1 MLNIFLVRF
10 ATDMIETLLGEI
22 TRILIENPIVSRRT
36 TALLEFQLSSL
47 GMKGCD
53 NPCHPNQPR
62 VRHASSANPTQIS
75 SKSIFIHAAHFRQ
88 FDESSTKVGARHLL
102 PRGVFVSIHAEL
114 EAINKKGETALH
126 RPCSFKKG
134 VIRCFAIKGW
144 LRWPH

>member
-1 MLNIFLVRF
+1 MVETENYSISKLNVQNPDKLLDEMLNIFLVRF

-75 SKSIFIHAAHFRQ
+75 AK
-88 FDESSTKVGARHLL
+88 
-102 PRGVFVSIHAEL
+102 
-114 EAINKKGETALH
+114 
-126 RPCSFKKG
+126 
-134 VIRCFAIKGW
+134 
-144 LRWPH
+144 

>member
-75 SKSIFIHAAHFRQ
+75 AKSIFIHAAHSRQ
-88 FDESSTKVGARHLL
+88 FYKISTKAGTRHLT
-102 PRGVFVSIHAEL
+102 RGMFVSLYAEL
-114 EAINKKGETALH
+114 ETINKNGETALH
-126 RPCSFKKG
+126 RACSFKKG
-134 VIRCFAIKGW
+134 VIRCFAIKDS
-144 LRWPH
+144 LL

>member
-1 MLNIFLVRF
+1 MQNPDKMLDEMLNIFLVRF

-53 NPCHPNQPR
+53 NPCHPNQPH

-75 SKSIFIHAAHFRQ
+75 AKLILIHAAWPLEEHDVAVVYSARDLDGSGKGQ
-88 FDESSTKVGARHLL
+88 GEGGSSSSGTEQ
-102 PRGVFVSIHAEL
+102 SEQ
-114 EAINKKGETALH
+114 
-126 RPCSFKKG
+126 
-134 VIRCFAIKGW
+134 W
-144 LRWPH
+144 QWQWQ